1 MRERLVVTLVTMT
14 VAMLLVFGI
23 IRAYSTANLVEGQQR
38 TAIGQSADL
47 AAVAIAGLGDRPV
60 TTTFLGDLKHDDQ
73 TITYVDP
80 DGTTLR
86 TGASSD
92 DDLTAT
98 RAIKGGGRVT
108 LSQDPSVT
116 SDRVSD
122 ALLPLVVLGLGLAA
136 ISAIIGS
143 LLARRFAYPFRR
155 LADDAIRIGDGHFD
169 VDVHHS
175 SIREAQVLGNALR
188 DAAARLDTLV
198 RRERQLAVVASHELR
213 TPITALRL
221 SLEDLTLWPQTPPDV
236 AAELQHS
243 LAEVDRL
250 SGVVTTLLDSGTE
263 HLGATSRLDLAVL
276 AAAAV
281 ERWADRARSQG
292 RRLVFGSSE
301 PAWTTV
307 VRAPVDRVLDILI
320 ENALQHGTGMITVDV
335 VTVGSHLGLRVTD
348 EGSRAFD
355 TGVFHESPAGAEA
368 GLTDAATHAE
378 SLGGFVAVDDHPST
392 RVVLALPRRARA
404 SDR

>member
-1 MRERLVVTLVTMT
+1 
-14 VAMLLVFGI
+14 
-23 IRAYSTANLVEGQQR
+23 
-38 TAIGQSADL
+38 
-47 AAVAIAGLGDRPV
+47 
-60 TTTFLGDLKHDDQ
+60 
-73 TITYVDP
+73 
-80 DGTTLR
+80 
-86 TGASSD
+86 
-92 DDLTAT
+92 
-98 RAIKGGGRVT
+98 
-108 LSQDPSVT
+108 
-116 SDRVSD
+116 
-122 ALLPLVVLGLGLAA
+122 
-136 ISAIIGS
+136 
-143 LLARRFAYPFRR
+143 
-155 LADDAIRIGDGHFD
+155 
-169 VDVHHS
+169 
-175 SIREAQVLGNALR
+175 
-188 DAAARLDTLV
+188 
-198 RRERQLAVVASHELR
+198 
-213 TPITALRL
+213 
-221 SLEDLTLWPQTPPDV
+221 
-236 AAELQHS
+236 AELQHS

-335 VTVGSHLGLRVTD
+335 VTAGSHLGLRVTD

-368 GLTDAATHAE
+368 GLTDAATHTE